1 MRSIIN
7 NIRKYGDQK
16 LLNFI
21 ESQKD
26 NEDNP
31 FKENVMF
38 NNKLFMLKIIEN
50 SILFLK
56 NSNNEYK
63 LKENEKFLE
72 IEASVNYLSRINN
85 YRIKREKEKTKK
97 KLQILNIMKKSHN
110 LLFLPNKKNLY
121 VNNFNNNMIE
131 NKLNKNKKD
140 ELKMSTI
147 DYGLELNF

>member
-1 MRSIIN
+1 
-7 NIRKYGDQK
+7 
-16 LLNFI
+16 
-21 ESQKD
+21 
-26 NEDNP
+26 
-31 FKENVMF
+31 MF